1 MTFKKAVAV
10 MAAGVLCGC
19 ASKAADIQA
28 SYVSPVLYQNLT
40 CDQLSL
46 EAQNV
51 SRRAAA
57 AAGVQDR
64 KAGQDAAVATVGII
78 IFWPALF
85 FTSGDGMAAAE
96 VARLKGEMDAVQSA
110 STAKGCG
117 IVFAKEPP
125 KPKPQKASNPKQ

>member
-1 MTFKKAVAV
+1 MRGYLELMRDGHEKLRPIRSIDWK
-10 MAAGVLCGC
+10 VLDP
-19 ASKAADIQA
+19 A
-28 SYVSPVLYQNLT
+28 N
-40 CDQLSL
+40 
-46 EAQNV
+46 
-51 SRRAAA
+51 
-57 AAGVQDR
+57 DR
-64 KAGQDAAVATVGII
+64 KVGQDAAVATVGII

-85 FTSGDGMAAAE
+85 FTSGDGMATAE